1 MARPTQVEQVLI
13 EGIRRGDEEAWKGI
27 VEHFEGRLL
36 AFFRAR
42 VKDRS
47 VAEDLVQETF
57 VGFLVSLPNYQ
68 ADRPLEQYLFSIAAH
83 KLTDYLRKVRSRPD
97 LVPGETTGGL
107 LLAEVP
113 GRERRGSSI
122 ALSRERKQWEAR
134 ALVEAMRSI
143 LDTWRANG
151 YWQKLQCIELLVVRG
166 WPNKRVAEVLQLPQQ
181 TVANYKFEF
190 LQKLAAAVKERGLPS
205 ELFPGLLVATPANAK
220 D

>member
-1 MARPTQVEQVLI
+1 MASRARVEEVLI

-47 VAEDLVQETF
+47 IAEDLVQETF

-97 LVPGETTGGL
+97 LIPTDTSEDQ
-107 LLAEVP
+107 LLAELP

-122 ALSRERKQWEAR
+122 ALSRERKLWESK

-151 YWQKLQCIELLVVRG
+151 CWKKIQCLELLVVRG
-166 WPNKRVAEVLQLPQQ
+166 WPNKRVAEVLHLPQQ

-190 LQKLAAAVKERGLPS
+190 LQKLAAAVKDQILPA
-205 ELFPGLLVATPANAK
+205 ELFPNLLVATPPTT
-220 D
+220 